1 MISKRFRKFCP
12 ILLLSLFWG
21 PFWRLLFCGGFC
33 SRSLR
38 FFLFFFAAVFERL
51 VAVGNLLYNFLL
63 FFHFGPG
70 GESAFSKIHASKQAV
85 GNSFLRQIF
94 KHTFAFLCLFII
106 FSPWPL
112 PSQLPPTF
120 LDFEYLCLGGVLD
133 VRDLNKLAVGFW
145 LCHFGLLACSCLP
158 FVCFPFVFCFAFL

>member
-1 MISKRFRKFCP
+1 MLPDSVAFSV
-12 ILLLSLFWG
+12 LGS
-21 PFWRLLFCGGFC
+21 
-33 SRSLR
+33 
-38 FFLFFFAAVFERL
+38 FLAPAFFAAVSARARSVFFPL
-51 VAVGNLLYNFLL
+51 PFLSGSPQL
-63 FFHFGPG
+63 AIYSTTCFHFGPG

-145 LCHFGLLACSCLP
+145 LCYFWLLACSCLP

>member
-1 MISKRFRKFCP
+1 MISKRFRKCCP

-21 PFWRLLFCGGFC
+21 PFWRLLFCGSFC

-38 FFLFFFAAVFERL
+38 FFSLP
-51 VAVGNLLYNFLL
+51 FLSGSPQL
-63 FFHFGPG
+63 AIYSTTCFHFGPG

>member
-12 ILLLSLFWG
+12 ILLLSLFRG

-38 FFLFFFAAVFERL
+38 VFSLPFLSGSPPLAIYSTTFFR
-51 VAVGNLLYNFLL
+51 
-63 FFHFGPG
+63 FGPG

-120 LDFEYLCLGGVLD
+120 LDFEYLFLGGVLD